1 MIERIEVFP
10 GIGKPIVNVDGVV
23 MRFDKDRVKIVWR
36 QSDSVPVSAA

>member
-10 GIGKPIVNVDGVV
+10 GIGKPIVNVDGVA